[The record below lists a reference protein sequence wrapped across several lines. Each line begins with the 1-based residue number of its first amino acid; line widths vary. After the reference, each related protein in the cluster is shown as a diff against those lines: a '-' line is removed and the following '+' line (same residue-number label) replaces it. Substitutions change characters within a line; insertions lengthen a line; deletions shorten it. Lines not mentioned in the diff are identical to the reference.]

1 MTLISLLVSQ
11 DEDEGRW
18 TEDEVI
24 KYNQAFNYK
33 KAGRSNRVQRNINVT
48 ETLNQHQTTKTE
60 HRGTEY
66 TEVMK

>member
-11 DEDEGRW
+11 DEDEGRR
-18 TEDEVI
+18 TEDEDI

-48 ETLNQHQTTKTE
+48 
-60 HRGTEY
+60 
-66 TEVMK
+66 